1 METYPHAAVFY
12 EVIGMAKG
20 LFPDALEA
28 STYDIPVE
36 RLYELGFR
44 GMIFDID
51 NTLVEHGAPANERA
65 IAFFAR
71 LKELGMDACL
81 LSNNKEPRVKMF
93 NEPIGVHYIYK
104 AGKPGIANYKKA
116 MEYMGTDETNTV
128 FVGDQIFTDV
138 WGANR
143 AGVKSILVKP
153 INPREEIQIVLK
165 RVIEKPILV
174 AYRLCGKHKVK
185 FY

>member
-1 METYPHAAVFY
+1 
-12 EVIGMAKG
+12 MAKG
-20 LFPDALEA
+20 LFPDAREA

-36 RLYELGFR
+36 KLYEMGIR

-51 NTLVEHGAPANERA
+51 NTLVPHGAPADDRA

-71 LKELGMDACL
+71 LKAVGMDACL

-93 NEPIGVHYIYK
+93 NEPIGVHYIFK
-104 AGKPGIANYKKA
+104 ANKPGIGNYKKA
-116 MEYMGTDETNTV
+116 MELMGTNEENTV

-143 AGVKSILVKP
+143 TGVKSILVKP
-153 INPREEIQIVLK
+153 INPKEEIQIVLK
-165 RVIEKPILV
+165 RIIEKPILA
-174 AYRLCGKHKVK
+174 AYKLCGKNKVK